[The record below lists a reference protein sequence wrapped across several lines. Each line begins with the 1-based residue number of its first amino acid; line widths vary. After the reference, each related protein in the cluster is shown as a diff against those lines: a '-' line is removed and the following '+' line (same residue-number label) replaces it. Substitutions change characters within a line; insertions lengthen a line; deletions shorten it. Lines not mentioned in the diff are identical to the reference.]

1 MTKPGGEFTD
11 ADYAKIKQIDNVDK
25 IVEYDLLL
33 DLVTNVTDDSE
44 KGEYYVTTKLG
55 EAADYA
61 DQLEEGRMPK
71 KQQRSHYDLPA
82 GPVCRAIHGCNHGQK
97 PKSWIKT
104 AAMQL

>member
-1 MTKPGGEFTD
+1 M
-11 ADYAKIKQIDNVDK
+11 
-25 IVEYDLLL
+25 
-33 DLVTNVTDDSE
+33 TNVTDDSE

-71 KQQRSHYDLPA
+71 NSNE
-82 GPVCRAIHGCNHGQK
+82 AIMICPRDQYAAQYMDVIMDKK